1 MVGPIIA
8 KNFCIKKQNKKIL
21 RHSYKKNRIQN
32 IFYTF
37 QKMLRKIKH
46 CLFLLTLIQFACLIA
61 VDCQSNSTDGTKIG
75 KMDFNQQI
83 MRYLSTF
90 QAKLESKTLTKIDEQ
105 VIVFLLNLIMQRT
118 REIEKEKE
126 DRTVYWY
133 SRQGRK

>member
-1 MVGPIIA
+1 
-8 KNFCIKKQNKKIL
+8 
-21 RHSYKKNRIQN
+21 
-32 IFYTF
+32 
-37 QKMLRKIKH
+37 MLSKIKN
-46 CLFLLTLIQFACLIA
+46 CLFFLTLLQLACLIL
-61 VDCQSNSTDGTKIG
+61 VECQSNSTDGSKMG

-83 MRYLSTF
+83 MRYLNTF

>member
-1 MVGPIIA
+1 MH
-8 KNFCIKKQNKKIL
+8 KKEKSKKFKALLKKIEF
-21 RHSYKKNRIQN
+21 K
-32 IFYTF
+32 IFVYTF
-37 QKMLRKIKH
+37 QKMLCKIKH
-46 CLFLLTLIQFACLIA
+46 CLFLLTLLQLACLIP
-61 VDCQSNSTDGTKIG
+61 VDCQSNSTDGSHIG

-83 MRYLSTF
+83 MRYLNTF

-118 REIEKEKE
+118 REIDKEKE